1 MVCHRILL
9 SAVCLILPAITF
21 ADVLYRCDG
30 PGGVPLFAN
39 VPCGEDSEPLVLPE
53 IGVIGSDD
61 QGAELQRRSAALAAM
76 AGIDPPPKSAARK
89 SAGLSFGE
97 RMTLQQLEIR
107 RDGLRR
113 DIGNKALTSPYR
125 KSLASELRLVEKR
138 IRELEKRR

>member
-1 MVCHRILL
+1 MVFQRIVL
-9 SAVCLILPAITF
+9 SAVCLLMPAFIQ
-21 ADVLYRCDG
+21 AEVLYRCEG

-39 VPCGEDSEPLVLPE
+39 IPCNEHSEPLQLPE

-61 QGAELQRRSAALAAM
+61 KGAELQRRTAAMAAM
-76 AGIDPPPKSAARK
+76 AGIDPAPKSPGSA

-97 RMTLQQLEIR
+97 RMALRQLEIR

-113 DIGNKALTSPYR
+113 DVGNQALTSPYR